1 MIRFYSTVS
10 FTRNYLTENL
20 FIVQIIKR
28 AAEAKQDP
36 KELAQRFEQEF
47 VEDMKTLSVLSNN
60 SLSAAALR
68 FTVMLSVRVHV
79 RVRVRV
85 RVCYVRM
92 LLRSFLNRKVR
103 PPAVIARVTE
113 RITVSLCFV

>member
-60 SLSAAALR
+60 SLSAAVLR
-68 FTVMLSVRVHV
+68 FTVMLSVRGMYVCMCVCVCATCVCCCVH
-79 RVRVRV
+79 
-85 RVCYVRM
+85 
-92 LLRSFLNRKVR
+92 F
-103 PPAVIARVTE
+103 
-113 RITVSLCFV
+113 